1 MCILPANTLLKIVKL
16 TLDPAAV
23 CKTGCVKLCEAPEV
37 IDHSG
42 KWN

>member
-16 TLDPAAV
+16 TLDPAV
-23 CKTGCVKLCEAPEV
+23 CETGCVKLCEAPEV